1 MLWRW
6 KKILLVASLGAVFL
20 GALGF
25 IYVSAILYRAS
36 TADADHVLEIPRG
49 AGSYAI
55 SKQLSQI
62 GLKHPPIVYR
72 LEAWRRGQAYRP
84 KAGEYRFSADGN
96 LAAAM
101 DILHEGQ
108 AVQHNITIAEGL
120 TSREI
125 VGLLRGDAR
134 LSGAIA
140 TIPPEGSLLPETYAF
155 LRHTARADLIS
166 RMQSAQEIALAEL
179 WATRPQRHKGHKG
192 HILKNLRE
200 AIILASI
207 VEKETALDGERGLVA
222 QVFLNRLEA
231 GMRLQSDPTTH
242 YALARDGV
250 AVKTLS
256 RADLRYDSPW
266 NTYQYKGLPPTPIS
280 NPGVASVQAVLTPP
294 DGDYLYFVADG
305 KGGHRFAKTYDEHKA
320 NIKRWKQNTDGVE

>member
-1 MLWRW
+1 MSRRW
-6 KKILLVASLGAVFL
+6 KRILLVAFLGAVCLWGFGFVYM
-20 GALGF
+20 GA
-25 IYVSAILYRAS
+25 VLYRAS

-49 AGSYAI
+49 ASSYAI
-55 SKQLSQI
+55 SKQLNQI

-72 LEAWRRGQAYRP
+72 LEAWRRGQGYNP
-84 KAGEYRFSADGN
+84 KAGEYRFSAAGN
-96 LAAAM
+96 LAEAM

-108 AVQHNITIAEGL
+108 AIQHKITIAEGL

-125 VGLLRGDAR
+125 VGLLRRDAR

-155 LRHTARADLIS
+155 LRHTSRTDMIS
-166 RMQSAQEIALAEL
+166 RMRRAQQIALAEL
-179 WATRPQRHKGHKG
+179 WATRPRG
-192 HILKNLRE
+192 HILKSLNE

-207 VEKETALDGERGLVA
+207 VEKETGLDGERGLVA
-222 QVFLNRLEA
+222 QVFLNRLRA
-231 GMRLQSDPTTH
+231 GMRLQSDPTTR
-242 YALARDGV
+242 YALVRDGV
-250 AVKTLS
+250 AVKKLS

-280 NPGVASVQAVLTPP
+280 NPGKASFRAVLAPP
-294 DGDYLYFVADG
+294 EGDYFYFVADG

-320 NIKRWKQNTDGVE
+320 NIKRWKQSVDGVE

>member
-6 KKILLVASLGAVFL
+6 KKILLVASVLAVFL
-20 GALGF
+20 GAFGF
-25 IYVSAILYRAS
+25 IYMGAVIYRAS

-49 AGSYAI
+49 ASSYAI
-55 SKQLSQI
+55 SKQLNQI
-62 GLKHPPIVYR
+62 GLKHAPIIYR
-72 LEAWRRGQAYRP
+72 LEAWRRGKAYRP

-96 LAAAM
+96 LAEAM
-101 DILHEGQ
+101 DILHAGQ
-108 AVQHNITIAEGL
+108 AIQHKITIAEGL

-140 TIPPEGSLLPETYAF
+140 KIPPEGSLLPETYAF
-155 LRHTARADLIS
+155 LRHTSRADMIS
-166 RMQSAQEIALAEL
+166 RMQNAQQIALAEL
-179 WATRPQRHKGHKG
+179 WATRPQG
-192 HILKNLRE
+192 HILKDLRE

-222 QVFLNRLEA
+222 QVFLNRLRA
-231 GMRLQSDPTTH
+231 GMRLQSDPTTR
-242 YALARDGV
+242 YALLRDGV
-250 AVKTLS
+250 AVKKLS

-280 NPGVASVQAVLTPP
+280 NPGKASFRAVLAPP
-294 DGDYLYFVADG
+294 AGDYFYFVADG

-320 NIKRWKQNTDGVE
+320 NIKRWKQDADGVE